1 MHETVAAGASRQIA
15 AAVAAA
21 LWRLLS
27 NKVAQ
32 SDVGRVAEVEACTST
47 EIHESIVNNVDA
59 RMSAIAPGIVAQEVG
74 AQLTGSAP
82 RPPSKLLPAGDLR
95 ANVAKHAAFGM
106 DFDTLSIQQ
115 MRRLQRGVRR
125 QRDSCEVAVQT
136 ATDGERERPTMSPS
150 LQD

>member
-1 MHETVAAGASRQIA
+1 
-15 AAVAAA
+15 
-21 LWRLLS
+21 
-27 NKVAQ
+27 
-32 SDVGRVAEVEACTST
+32 
-47 EIHESIVNNVDA
+47 
-59 RMSAIAPGIVAQEVG
+59 MSSIAPGNVAQEVA
-74 AQLTGSAP
+74 AQLAGSAP
-82 RPPSKLLPAGDLR
+82 RPSPKLLPADVHVHVR